1 MKKAVGIAAGLVVI
15 VGVVATGGAWYTGTQ
30 LEEVL
35 DTGVANANAQF
46 DSAMVG
52 PDGRAV
58 LHLELASLERHL
70 FSSTAHYRVQVRAAE
85 LGAEPA
91 EFLLSDHIEH
101 GPFPASRV
109 SSLHLLPVMAT
120 SNLALQPSPSA
131 AQWFAASQ
139 GQVPLTA
146 RLDIHYGGDSNGTV
160 NVAPLELQSAGSLLK
175 FSGLTADLAV
185 GANAAHYA
193 LKGRLADLQL
203 QGTDARQQPVQ
214 VGIKD
219 FSFNLGGTRGASG
232 FYLGHNDVKLV
243 SLSMQLGGAAPVLL
257 EGMTTTS
264 LAQEAQGLLSGEMRY
279 DIDTIRLAGK
289 PLGQLRSAFK
299 FSQFDAAASKS
310 LYRLFQ
316 TQIAPQ
322 QQAAAAAGIPF
333 RLQLSPA
340 DEQALNADAARL
352 LSAKPRIELDNL
364 SLKTANGEGRVSLA
378 VDLAPVPLSATAVA
392 PTFGPNIIGAVDAK
406 VVLSKAMLA
415 DLGNAQAQ
423 LQGVADPLAIAR
435 NGQDFSDMVS
445 GMAAL
450 LQLAKV
456 EGDSISSQLH
466 YSAGMVDF
474 NGQRMTAPQFV
485 VSVLGR
491 VGLGAR

>member
-1 MKKAVGIAAGLVVI
+1 MKKAVGIAAGFVVV

-35 DTGVANANAQF
+35 DNGVANANAQF

-109 SSLHLLPVMAT
+109 SSLQLLPVMAT

-146 RLDIHYGGDSNGTV
+146 RLDIHYDGDSNGTV
-160 NVAPLELQSAGSLLK
+160 NVAPLELQSAGSLLT

-219 FSFNLGGTRGASG
+219 FSFNLGGTRGVSG
-232 FYLGHNDVKLV
+232 FYLGHNDVKLA

-264 LAQEAQGLLSGEMRY
+264 LAQE
-279 DIDTIRLAGK
+279 
-289 PLGQLRSAFK
+289 
-299 FSQFDAAASKS
+299 AAASKS

-378 VDLAPVPLSATAVA
+378 VDLTPVPLSATAVA

-485 VSVLGR
+485 ASVLGR
-491 VGLGAR
+491 VGLGTR